1 MEKVGKGAFPAEE
14 TARAKVA
21 AAPFP
26 ELEHRET
33 QGRPPRLPSTLSP
46 PMISGSFPRFGPSA
60 RTDLHEKLKE
70 NLLFTTSQSSLISSA
85 PAPTSASRN
94 T

>member
-33 QGRPPRLPSTLSP
+33 QGRPSTLSP
-46 PMISGSFPRFGPSA
+46 PMISGAFPRFGPSTC
-60 RTDLHEKLKE
+60 TDHHEKLKE
-70 NLLFTTSQSSLISSA
+70 NLPFTTPQSSLISSA